1 MGVSSR
7 RGRMAAG
14 VGSVVAVLAVSLFGI
29 VGPANA
35 EVENPP
41 LITGT
46 PVVTAECAEGVATFT
61 VTVPKVNI
69 DADAVDGNFWIDGA
83 AVGVESF
90 EPLATF
96 EPFVRSTTVT
106 LAELPATLSVTY
118 GFDGG
123 TILAAQPFTFTVESC
138 GVTPPPSVQVE
149 TVRMDSYCEG
159 TTSFGVV
166 RVTASF
172 PEGAEPASLS
182 VVYGAEQSLGSAQT
196 VSATGEY
203 SFSGQLPP
211 GNTDFTV
218 LLNGFPSGEG
228 TLVVKSCETTPPPPG
243 DGGTD
248 QPGTPG
254 TPDNGGQDESIY
266 TPKQGG
272 EFVTGLDTAPVSSNS
287 PFGLAFGG
295 IGLLAAAAI
304 TFAVV
309 YLVRQRRTQPVKG

>member
-138 GVTPPPSVQVE
+138 GVTPPPSVEVTQ
-149 TVRMDSYCEG
+149 VRMDSYCES

-166 RVTASF
+166 RVSAF
-172 PEGAEPASLS
+172 VPEGAEPATLS
-182 VVYGAEQSLGSAQT
+182 VVYGNEQSLGGLAQ

-243 DGGTD
+243 GNGGTD
-248 QPGTPG
+248 QPGTP
-254 TPDNGGQDESIY
+254 DNGGKDESTY
-266 TPKQGG
+266 TPKEGG
-272 EFVTGLDTAPVSSNS
+272 EFVTGLDAAPVSSTS

-304 TFAVV
+304 TVAVV
-309 YLVRQRRTQPVKG
+309 YLVRQRRLQPVKD

>member
-14 VGSVVAVLAVSLFGI
+14 VGSVVAVLVVSLFGI

-123 TILAAQPFTFTVESC
+123 TILAAQPFTFPVESC
-138 GVTPPPSVQVE
+138 GVTPPPSVEVK
-149 TVRMDSYCEG
+149 TVSMNSYCEG

-166 RVTASF
+166 RV
-172 PEGAEPASLS
+172 
-182 VVYGAEQSLGSAQT
+182 
-196 VSATGEY
+196 
-203 SFSGQLPP
+203 SGQ
-211 GNTDFTV
+211 
-218 LLNGFPSGEG
+218 
-228 TLVVKSCETTPPPPG
+228 
-243 DGGTD
+243 
-248 QPGTPG
+248 
-254 TPDNGGQDESIY
+254 
-266 TPKQGG
+266 
-272 EFVTGLDTAPVSSNS
+272 
-287 PFGLAFGG
+287 
-295 IGLLAAAAI
+295 
-304 TFAVV
+304 
-309 YLVRQRRTQPVKG
+309 